1 MFGTMISERRKLIRV
16 CAKWRRR
23 IRKHGVEPY
32 KLNLENKWQLHDYAY
47 VLMRQLEEIEEGFTP
62 RSVPH

>member
-32 KLNLENKWQLHDYAY
+32 KLEDSPWKWKLHDYAY
-47 VLMRQLEEIEEGFTP
+47 VLMKQLEEIEEGG
-62 RSVPH
+62 